1 MRWLPLATMLGCMS
15 LSGALI
21 SPAGAAP
28 AADAVATS
36 AIDAWA
42 KPLLAR
48 DQLWGQLLVT
58 RRGHIVIERCWGK
71 ANAELGVAVT
81 PETRFNI
88 ASVTKPLT
96 TTLAIQLAVEG
107 KLRAS
112 DSLARWFPEFPKAD
126 SITVSMLLRHRSGI
140 PHEVVPDSEA
150 TRPFTASELVER
162 AERLPLDFPPGARES
177 YSSGGF
183 EVLAAV
189 LERASGKPYG
199 ALLEE
204 RIFGPLKM
212 THSASADSRTI
223 LPGRASGYV
232 PGPRGTENAPL
243 ADFTSITGAGSVWST
258 ARDLSRFVDS
268 LVAGRLGEGPRRSFD
283 RGGRIDFNG
292 RTGGF
297 KAWVV
302 RDSASGIMAC
312 FLSNLATGAPDALKS
327 DILRLAA
334 GENVTAPV
342 LPVLATTLP
351 ADAELRRWE
360 GEFQIEG
367 GGPRLSL
374 HVRNGVLYANDWLLQ
389 PTADGAMFSPRDY
402 GLVRA
407 VPAADG
413 SIGRLDW
420 TQGGQVYAAPRMN
433 AKR

>member
-1 MRWLPLATMLGCMS
+1 MRRLSLALVLCCTL
-15 LSGALI
+15 LSR
-21 SPAGAAP
+21 AGAATAP
-28 AADAVATS
+28 DAAAAA

-48 DQLWGQLLVT
+48 GQLSGQLLVT
-58 RRGHIVIERCWGK
+58 RRGRVVVERSWGS
-71 ANAELGVAVT
+71 ANAELGVPVT
-81 PETRFNI
+81 PATRFNI

-96 TTLAIQLAVEG
+96 TTLAIQLAAEG
-107 KLRAS
+107 RLRVS
-112 DSLARWFPEFPKAD
+112 DTLARWFPDFPKAD

-150 TRPFTASELVER
+150 TRPFTAEELMER
-162 AERLPLDFPPGARES
+162 ARRLPLDFPPGARES

-183 EVLAAV
+183 EVLARV
-189 LERASGKPYG
+189 LERVSGKPYD

-204 RIFGPLKM
+204 RIFGPLGM
-212 THSASADSRTI
+212 THSSSADSRVL

-232 PGPRGTENAPL
+232 PGPHGIENAPL
-243 ADFTSITGAGSVWST
+243 QDFTSITGAGSVWST

-268 LVAGRLGEGPRRSFD
+268 VEAGRLGEGPRRSFD
-283 RGGRIDFNG
+283 RDGRIDFNG

-302 RDSASGIMAC
+302 RDSASGVAAF
-312 FLSNLATGAPDALKS
+312 FLSNLATGAPDALKTA
-327 DILRLAA
+327 ILALAA
-334 GENVTAPV
+334 GESVAPPV
-342 LPVLATTLP
+342 IPVLAATAP
-351 ADAELRRWE
+351 ADGELRRWE
-360 GEFQIEG
+360 GEFQISG

-413 SIGRLDW
+413 SIQRLDW
-420 TQGGQVYAAPRMN
+420 TEGGQVYAAPRVG
-433 AKR
+433 AAR

>member
-1 MRWLPLATMLGCMS
+1 MRRLPLATTFVL
-15 LSGALI
+15 ALLW
-21 SPAGAAP
+21 PALAAATPEAGAA
-28 AADAVATS
+28 AAK

-58 RRGHIVIERCWGK
+58 QHGHVVVERSWGE
-71 ANAELGVAVT
+71 ANAELGVPVT
-81 PETRFNI
+81 SETRFNI

-107 KLRAS
+107 RLRVS
-112 DSLARWFPEFPKAD
+112 DSLARWLPDFPKAD

-150 TRPFTASELVER
+150 TRPFTAEELVQR
-162 AERLPLDFPPGARES
+162 ARRLPLDFPPGARES

-183 EVLAAV
+183 EVLARV
-189 LERASGKPYG
+189 LERASGRSYD
-199 ALLEE
+199 ALLQE
-204 RIFGPLKM
+204 RLFGPLGM
-212 THSASADSRTI
+212 THSSNADSRTL
-223 LPGRASGYV
+223 LPGRATGYV
-232 PGPRGTENAPL
+232 PGPRGVENAPL
-243 ADFTSITGAGSVWST
+243 EDFTAILGAGSVWST

-283 RGGRIDFNG
+283 RGGRLEFNG

-302 RDSASGIMAC
+302 RDSASGIAAF
-312 FLSNLATGAPDALKS
+312 FLSNLATGAPDALKTA
-327 DILRLAA
+327 ILKLAVGESVPPPTVPALAA
-334 GENVTAPV
+334 TAP
-342 LPVLATTLP
+342 AE
-351 ADAELRRWE
+351 AELRRWE

-374 HVRNGVLYANDWLLQ
+374 HVRNGALYANDWLML

-420 TQGGQVYAAPRMN
+420 TQGGQVYAAPRV
-433 AKR
+433 KR

>member
-1 MRWLPLATMLGCMS
+1 MRRLPLALVLCCTI
-15 LSGALI
+15 LSR
-21 SPAGAAP
+21 AGAAP
-28 AADAVATS
+28 AADAAVAN

-58 RRGHIVIERCWGK
+58 RHGQVVAERSWGK
-71 ANAELGVAVT
+71 ANAELGVPVT

-96 TTLAIQLAVEG
+96 STIAIQLATEG
-107 KLRAS
+107 RLRVS
-112 DSLARWFPEFPKAD
+112 DSLARWFPDFPKAD

-150 TRPFTASELVER
+150 TRPFTAEELVAR
-162 AERLPLDFPPGARES
+162 AKRLPLDFPPGARES

-183 EVLAAV
+183 EVLARV
-189 LERASGKPYG
+189 LERVSGKSYD

-204 RIFGPLKM
+204 RIFRPCGM
-212 THSASADSRTI
+212 THSSSADSRVL

-232 PGPRGTENAPL
+232 PVAHGIENAPL
-243 ADFTSITGAGSVWST
+243 QDFTSITGAGSVWST

-268 LVAGRLGEGPRRSFD
+268 LEAGRLGEGPRRSFD
-283 RGGRIDFNG
+283 RGGRLDFNG

-302 RDSASGIMAC
+302 RDSASGVAAC
-312 FLSNLATGAPDALKS
+312 FVSNLATGAPDALKS
-327 DILRLAA
+327 AILRLAA
-334 GENVTAPV
+334 GVNVAPPVIPALAATAPS
-342 LPVLATTLP
+342 
-351 ADAELRRWE
+351 DAELHRWE
-360 GEFQIEG
+360 GEFQIAG
-367 GGPRLSL
+367 GGPHLSL
-374 HVRNGVLYANDWLLQ
+374 RVRSGVLYSNDWVMQ

-407 VPAADG
+407 VAGADG
-413 SIGRLDW
+413 SIQRLDW
-420 TQGGQVYAAPRMN
+420 TEGGEVYPAPRVSP
-433 AKR
+433 R